1 MSAKENQQDGVRASH
16 HTSAD
21 GKRPSP
27 QWIIS
32 GIMDRVSG
40 FIGRKAIASINH
52 ILNLFALTF
61 RILGLA
67 IIRPKAGRIL
77 VRRIIIQQLYF
88 TAVQALPILL
98 PIALLIGAMV
108 IIQFAKLSGQ
118 YDFGR
123 ISVLLIVRELGPII
137 TALLVILRSATAVTI
152 EISYMRVLNELDAI
166 EMAGID
172 PIRMVC
178 LPRLA
183 GITFAIL
190 GLFIVFDLVS
200 ILGGYAIVW
209 IFTYI
214 PMGNF
219 LHQIAKAIT
228 LTDLIVAILKAVLFG
243 VTITVTCL
251 YRGFEMK
258 QQITEVPVATSHA
271 AIECFLYCLVLN
283 VFISFLFYM

>member
-1 MSAKENQQDGVRASH
+1 
-16 HTSAD
+16 
-21 GKRPSP
+21 
-27 QWIIS
+27 
-32 GIMDRVSG
+32 MDQVTG

-52 ILNLFALTF
+52 ILNLFALTYQ
-61 RILGLA
+61 IISLA
-67 IIRPKAGRIL
+67 VVRPKAGRIF
-77 VRRIIIQQLYF
+77 VRRVIIQQLYF
-88 TAVQALPILL
+88 TAVQALPVLI
-98 PIALLIGAMV
+98 PIALLIGSMV

-123 ISVLLIVRELGPII
+123 ISVLLIVREVGPII
-137 TALLVILRSATAVTI
+137 TALLVILRSATGVTI
-152 EISYMRVLNELDAI
+152 EVSYMRVLKELDAI

-172 PIRMVC
+172 PIRIVC

-200 ILGGYAIVW
+200 IIGGYAIVW
-209 IFTYI
+209 MITFI

-228 LTDLIVAILKAVLFG
+228 PTDIMVAILKAVLFG
-243 VTITVTCL
+243 ITITVTCL

-258 QQITEVPVATSHA
+258 QQITEVPVATSRS
-271 AIECFLYCLVLN
+271 AIECFLYCLVFN
-283 VFISFLFYM
+283 VFISFIFYM